1 MATEYTDFNGLKRL
15 TAGMS
20 DKDKFRQI
28 QLALPGADFKT
39 SYYVHKPL
47 GDRVFPHLVDDETE
61 ISRLEALDWSR
72 AEVVPSQEAS
82 GTKRS
87 HVPPGGGQIYNEQT
101 AGSFTEQM
109 TLPDGTVVERK
120 RPHPDEIMRR
130 AVAVQRQRPAGSSPP
145 KPKGAT
151 KEQRAAQKALAHD
164 PSLSDELASDLLSAA
179 TKDRVG
185 VRTMDG
191 KRHIRLGRKYTQAD
205 IEEMRLQAQE
215 LAAHWR
221 RPMLRAA
228 GAGDHAPGLSH
239 GERAAKVIDAM
250 QRRGFKPLGMSNPAA
265 ANFLA
270 EAYSLSEATMN
281 QRLPK
286 DGSLFQH
293 FVPDKSTSQAEAEA
307 RRSSMAMRHIYL
319 EEEKGPGRWMTVQQR
334 ERQEARAP
342 TVRQAWTE
350 ALGEVADASAS
361 RDGEIRRKVSG
372 DKLRRSPGKPPS
384 LPIAKT
390 PPSVDDAYRD
400 PHSPAFQVVPGERPV
415 SKVLVD
421 PDLGAT
427 SLDSPPHDPQ
437 GAGRERTKA
446 AQAAA
451 MIRGEL
457 RRRGIKAR
465 VKSSNFSQGDSV
477 DVYATDLTPE
487 QREGVEKFIS
497 QFRYGDFDGRT
508 DSYNANNRRKDI
520 PQAKYVDLTPEYSDQ
535 LQQQAWGYFRQQRNV
550 DAPADLK
557 EAERQGGRIDGEPAS
572 TWVWQVLQDGE
583 SDFWSRSKADASVT
597 PAQGGGPLPDVAESP
612 APEARPRRRQSESA
626 QAAAM
631 VRAEMKRRGIN
642 GSVSTN
648 RIGNIHIRTTDVP
661 PDEVAR
667 LERFS
672 QEFQRE
678 HYDAENDYWVPRSRD
693 DIPQGG
699 LVSAA
704 NTPSPQMQQRVWS
717 YIRNYMGLD
726 APEDYNEALEART
739 QYNDL
744 WPQQYVHM
752 VFSGRQLNFWRQ
764 GEVSEVLDGR
774 IPPTLGNPYYGRHIY
789 QNDPALLGDRVGEAG
804 PDVGDDSSSASAE
817 PLEPPPPPLDTMD
830 QGPAVDADAA
840 VDEVADRI
848 QDQQDSAD
856 PPASIEPVEEPEPEI
871 DPPVS
876 NELADPALETAETEA
891 AAMPEPEAD
900 DATPAQERPIE
911 ADEPTPDE
919 PVQVERAERK
929 PRARRPRQSPPAAE
943 TAEDPEAVADPGD
956 VSDAESASIEAAL
969 EVLRRRRDKPV
980 DDPAESA
987 PASVPTPTRRER
999 PSAME
1004 TGRRKKK
1011 KGKGKY
1017 ALSVKHGRAFV
1028 QYKRQ
1033 GDTFVRE

>member
-1 MATEYTDFNGLKRL
+1 MKDDKTIVIIDPTSGLFAVKPGRVSNRATVDP
-15 TAGMS
+15 
-20 DKDKFRQI
+20 DKFQEGLRHEFGVQAGGYYDADHDRYI
-28 QLALPGADFKT
+28 FPANQLGRIRNSLKTFGADFSEQST
-39 SYYVHKPL
+39 PGGVPSVKPFGWRSSKSGEAGEL
-47 GDRVFPHLVDDETE
+47 HQRPSRNEAIRALEKAISVITAGQDPDRKPKDPLVISPE
-61 ISRLEALDWSR
+61 IAAHPDVQRAQEALSAYAPGALWKTADGAATGHPLPHNFAAALKGLRSDGR
-72 AEVVPSQEAS
+72 AESQVRPRERPKEKSASPRYDPIPESRNTDLWQVRQGAAADFEAAYERGERPGPPRADVNDEES
-82 GTKRS
+82 LARREAWFDYARNHPELLGTMY
-87 HVPPGGGQIYNEQT
+87 Q
-101 AGSFTEQM
+101 
-109 TLPDGTVVERK
+109 
-120 RPHPDEIMRR
+120 
-130 AVAVQRQRPAGSSPP
+130 
-145 KPKGAT
+145 GAT
-151 KEQRAAQKALAHD
+151 K
-164 PSLSDELASDLLSAA
+164 PPAA
-179 TKDRVG
+179 TEPGYGSAIPLPYKGMDSMRSAVEKHNAEDRIE
-185 VRTMDG
+185 RER
-191 KRHIRLGRKYTQAD
+191 RHIQ
-205 IEEMRLQAQE
+205 
-215 LAAHWR
+215 
-221 RPMLRAA
+221 
-228 GAGDHAPGLSH
+228 
-239 GERAAKVIDAM
+239 ERATYWDAYDNPNASAFVVKTPDRHSM
-250 QRRGFKPLGMSNPAA
+250 SDFKPIDLPDTPVDQTTTLPA
-265 ANFLA
+265 
-270 EAYSLSEATMN
+270 T
-281 QRLPK
+281 
-286 DGSLFQH
+286 
-293 FVPDKSTSQAEAEA
+293 PDQ
-307 RRSSMAMRHIYL
+307 
-319 EEEKGPGRWMTVQQR
+319 PV
-334 ERQEARAP
+334 
-342 TVRQAWTE
+342 
-350 ALGEVADASAS
+350 VA
-361 RDGEIRRKVSG
+361 
-372 DKLRRSPGKPPS
+372 
-384 LPIAKT
+384 
-390 PPSVDDAYRD
+390 
-400 PHSPAFQVVPGERPV
+400 ERPTPV
-415 SKVLVD
+415 
-421 PDLGAT
+421 
-427 SLDSPPHDPQ
+427 
-437 GAGRERTKA
+437 GRERSKA

-487 QREGVEKFIS
+487 QREGVEKLIS

-508 DSYNANNRRKDI
+508 DSYDANNRRADI

-535 LQQQAWGYFRQQRNV
+535 LQQQAWDYFRQQRNV

-572 TWVWQVLQDGE
+572 TWVWQVLQGSE
-583 SDFWSRSKADASVT
+583 GDFWSRSKADASVT
-597 PAQGGGPLPDVAESP
+597 PAQGGEPLPAVAESP

-631 VRAEMKRRGIN
+631 VRAEMNRRGIN

-648 RIGNIHIRTTDVP
+648 RIGNIHIRTTDLP

-699 LVSAA
+699 FVSAV
-704 NTPSPQMQQRVWS
+704 NTPSSQMRQRVWS
-717 YIRNYMGLD
+717 YIRIHMGLD

-752 VFSGRQLNFWRQ
+752 VFTGRQLNFWRQ

-789 QNDPALLGDRVGEAG
+789 QDDPALLGDRVGKAG

-876 NELADPALETAETEA
+876 SELSDPPLEAAETEA
-891 AAMPEPEAD
+891 ASMPEPEAD
-900 DATPAQERPIE
+900 DATPPVERPIE

-919 PVQVERAERK
+919 PVEVERAELK
-929 PRARRPRQSPPAAE
+929 PRTRRPRTPAPPAEA
-943 TAEDPEAVADPGD
+943 PEEPESVADPGD
-956 VSDAESASIEAAL
+956 VSAADSGSIEAAL

-980 DDPAESA
+980 NDPAEST
-987 PASVPTPTRRER
+987 PAAVPTPTPRER
-999 PSAME
+999 PSAMT

-1011 KGKGKY
+1011 KGKGNP
-1017 ALSVKHGRAFV
+1017 ALKIKHGRAFV